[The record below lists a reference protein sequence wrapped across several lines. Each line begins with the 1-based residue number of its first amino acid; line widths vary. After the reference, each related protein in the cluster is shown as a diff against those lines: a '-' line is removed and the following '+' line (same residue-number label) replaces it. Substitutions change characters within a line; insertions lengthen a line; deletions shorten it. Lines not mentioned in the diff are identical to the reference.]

1 MKKIILAATVFLMAL
16 SIQAQDLPEDSFRGN
31 SQFLQPGIS
40 LGYYG
45 YGFTGSR
52 TGFSIPL
59 SLVYEKDFGNNLS
72 GGGFAGYARYA
83 YQGTSDYKYSWT
95 FMNFGIRASY
105 HYIPFLNDALD
116 MDIDS
121 EKYDFYLTLMLFFEN
136 RSFNA
141 TDDYY
146 EGRYD
151 NKTTGGLG
159 SVAGF
164 RYHLSDS
171 WSLFF
176 EGGRGTFGYG
186 TFGVTAYF

>member
-1 MKKIILAATVFLMAL
+1 MLLLLIFSLSGLAQ
-16 SIQAQDLPEDSFRGN
+16 SDLPETSFRGN

-45 YGFTGSR
+45 YGYVGSR
-52 TGFSIPL
+52 TGFSLPL
-59 SLVYEKDFGNNLS
+59 SLVYEKNFGNNIS
-72 GGGFAGYARYA
+72 GGGFIGYARYA

-95 FMNFGIRASY
+95 FLNFGARASY

-121 EKYDFYLTLMLFFEN
+121 EKYDFYLTLMLYFEN
-136 RSFNA
+136 RSFSSS
-141 TDDYY
+141 DDFYQ
-146 EGRYD
+146 GRYD
-151 NKTTGGLG
+151 NESNAGLG

-164 RYHLSDS
+164 RYHLNNK